1 MEYPCVRETTC
12 FVDCGHIVGCWRDW
26 SAVIILVVNTVDSRF
41 IYPVG
46 VKACGKLTVLC
57 HIAVLLIN
65 MENNGF
71 SIIFSYGILLVDTS
85 RCVRHVAETLCCAFN
100 RYEHPAFSWHDLK
113 QWWGR
118 MLSNKLLALLRTNGE
133 IQLILGSLKS
143 LQWLC
148 DLG

>member
-12 FVDCGHIVGCWRDW
+12 SVDCGHIFGCWRDW
-26 SAVIILVVNTVDSRF
+26 SAVIILVVNTVDSGF

-57 HIAVLLIN
+57 HIAVSLIN
-65 MENNGF
+65 MENNDF
-71 SIIFSYGILLVDTS
+71 RSISSCGILDTN
-85 RCVRHVAETLCCAFN
+85 RCVRHVGETLGCIFN

-113 QWWGR
+113 QWLVR
-118 MLSNKLLALLRTNGE
+118 MLNNTLLALLRTTGE
-133 IQLILGSLKS
+133 TQLMLGSLKFPR
-143 LQWLC
+143 WLC